1 MPSYTPEPTFTPTK
15 TSTPT
20 TSTPPPTGQGIIAN
34 HLVVDL
40 FEQIPDSVLLASPR
54 TPTPTSTPLPTS
66 TNTPTYT
73 STPVNT
79 STSTPTPG
87 PILINVWEDNHQD
100 PVLTTT
106 TNPADL
112 NPTDNQWTEF
122 LWSGRGYPGVFA
134 GYAEHPPLMRFYAS
148 VPNGTYTLVANLYW
162 NHSLRY
168 FWGYSAAY
176 PEQYSFDVTSG
187 NSGNFTEYTL
197 GTVTVTNGV
206 FELFTR
212 RADPIAGGNNYP
224 FWGWAWIKL
233 TLQGGVPTSTNTP
246 TYTST
251 PTLTATTGLSP
262 TPTRIPTAT
271 STPTRTPTPTSTP
284 LPTSTNTPTYTS
296 TPTLTATTGPSPT
309 PTSTPTSPL
318 TGQGIIANHWVVD
331 LFEQIP
337 DSALPAAINKRVFQK
352 HASTGMY
359 ISNNGLDCLQGSQ
372 DYSPC
377 TDYPDYKYD
386 RRNWDWPFWSI
397 VGGGFEEKLNEF
409 VSDVNAVHDNYD
421 VLSMKFCYIDWWYN
435 DWTLYRDAMLQLEAN
450 YPSKTFIWWTIPVMV
465 ENSWDY
471 QNNQCEIIQN
481 FNTNIRAFASQN
493 NKILMDVADIESHD
507 ANGNL
512 CYSSCESMCP
522 DYAFDGAGGHPNPT
536 GSLRI
541 GKAIW
546 WLMARIGGWG
556 SNP

>member
-1 MPSYTPEPTFTPTK
+1 MKTKKIYGLAIVLLTLAFLYPLTTLSRGEEKTRLGPHSLLADYPDYIPLVISSNFIVPTPTASPTPTQ
-15 TSTPT
+15 TSTPILIPSS
-20 TSTPPPTGQGIIAN
+20 TS
-34 HLVVDL
+34 
-40 FEQIPDSVLLASPR
+40 
-54 TPTPTSTPLPTS
+54 TPTSTPILIPS
-66 TNTPTYT
+66 
-73 STPVNT
+73 
-79 STSTPTPG
+79 STS
-87 PILINVWEDNHQD
+87 
-100 PVLTTT
+100 
-106 TNPADL
+106 
-112 NPTDNQWTEF
+112 
-122 LWSGRGYPGVFA
+122 
-134 GYAEHPPLMRFYAS
+134 
-148 VPNGTYTLVANLYW
+148 
-162 NHSLRY
+162 
-168 FWGYSAAY
+168 
-176 PEQYSFDVTSG
+176 
-187 NSGNFTEYTL
+187 
-197 GTVTVTNGV
+197 
-206 FELFTR
+206 
-212 RADPIAGGNNYP
+212 
-224 FWGWAWIKL
+224 
-233 TLQGGVPTSTNTP
+233 
-246 TYTST
+246 
-251 PTLTATTGLSP
+251 
-262 TPTRIPTAT
+262 
-271 STPTRTPTPTSTP
+271 
-284 LPTSTNTPTYTS
+284 
-296 TPTLTATTGPSPT
+296 T
-309 PTSTPTSPL
+309 PTSTPTSPPNP
-318 TGQGIIANHWVVD
+318 GQGIIANHWVVD